1 MQIGAQISVI
11 LAILASVSFSSFA
24 SDLDS
29 LFARVKG
36 TTIEER
42 IDSAGMAFYGLP
54 YMDAP
59 LGDGPSS
66 RFDQGPLYRFDAF
79 DCTTYVETVLA
90 LATAK
95 KASEFEKRLIR
106 IRYRDG
112 RVSFVDRNHFP
123 CVDWIAQNT
132 HSGLLTDITTEI
144 GKPWGTAVASA
155 KITKKQWFEKL
166 PLSVIRVEGLSD
178 SEREKRLAELH
189 AAGAKFAPVSSE
201 VPYIVLEKIITRKEV
216 VPEELARRKAEEA
229 ELAARLR
236 TEEERAPQGETT
248 PLEKKIHD
256 ELIDKRLRYLIQDV
270 EVNPLFLKAIPT
282 ATVLNIVRPGF
293 SVPGSAMN
301 ISHQGFVI
309 QKKEG
314 TFFRHVSRSGAR
326 AKDVP
331 LAHYL
336 RLCLLSPAIRGVQ
349 LLRVNEVK

>member
-1 MQIGAQISVI
+1 MHFGPKMSVA
-11 LAILASVSFSSFA
+11 LAILALTPSVGFST
-24 SDLDS
+24 DLS
-29 LFARVKG
+29 AVFARVKG
-36 TTIEER
+36 NTVEEQ

-54 YMDAP
+54 YVDAP
-59 LGDGPSS
+59 LGDGPGS

-95 KASEFEKRLIR
+95 KASEFEKRLMR
-106 IRYRDG
+106 IRYREG
-112 RVSFVDRNHFP
+112 KISFLERNHFP

-132 HSGLLTDITTEI
+132 QSGLLTDITNEI
-144 GKPWGTAVASA
+144 GKPWGTAIASA

-166 PLSVIRVEGLSD
+166 PLSIIRVEGISD

-189 AAGAKFAPVSSE
+189 AAGARFAPVTPQ
-201 VPYIVLEKIITRKEV
+201 VPYIILEKITTRQEV
-216 VPEELARRKAEEA
+216 APEELARRKAEEA
-229 ELAARLR
+229 DLAARLR

-248 PLEKKIHD
+248 TLEKKIHD

-270 EVNPLFLKAIPT
+270 EVNPLFLKSIPHS
-282 ATVLNIVRPGF
+282 TVLNIVRLGF

-326 AKDVP
+326 ARDVP

-336 RLCLLSPAIRGVQ
+336 RLCLLSPAIKGVH
-349 LLRVNEVK
+349 LLRVNDVK

>member
-1 MQIGAQISVI
+1 MRISAQISVI
-11 LAILASVSFSSFA
+11 VTILACVSA
-24 SDLDS
+24 SCLATDLDS
-29 LFARVKG
+29 FFARVKG
-36 TTIEER
+36 NTLEER
-42 IDSAGMAFYGLP
+42 IDSAGLVFYGLP
-54 YMDAP
+54 YVDAP
-59 LGDGPSS
+59 LGDGAGS
-66 RFDQGPLYRFDAF
+66 RFDQGPLFRFDAF
-79 DCTTYVETVLA
+79 DCTTFVETVLA

-95 KASEFEKRLIR
+95 KASEFEKRLMR
-106 IRYRDG
+106 IRYRNG
-112 RVSFVDRNHFP
+112 KISFVERNHFP

-132 HSGLLTDITTEI
+132 QSGLLTDITNEI
-144 GKPWGTAVASA
+144 GQPWGTAIASA

-166 PLSVIRVEGLSD
+166 PLSIIRVEGISD

-189 AAGAKFAPVSSE
+189 SAGARFAPVTPS
-201 VPYIVLEKIITRKEV
+201 VPYIVLEKIITRKAV
-216 VPEELARRKAEEA
+216 APEEIARRKAEEA
-229 ELAARLR
+229 DLAARLR

-270 EVNPLFLKAIPT
+270 EVNPVFLASIPH

-314 TFFRHVSRSGAR
+314 TFFRHVSRSGSR

-336 RLCLLSPAIRGVQ
+336 RLCLLSPAIKGVH
-349 LLRVNEVK
+349 LLRVNEIQ